1 MSEVVR
7 KCITLKLYNTLA
19 ASMQFKFFLNDE
31 NFKNIL
37 LKKIINENEKS
48 SEIF

>member
-1 MSEVVR
+1 
-7 KCITLKLYNTLA
+7 
-19 ASMQFKFFLNDE
+19 MQFKFFLNDE